1 MAGRFFDIIWE
12 HMIGPVA
19 EVFSDLS
26 QVSVNLRRKVPAIY
40 FWSVNPSLRHQRNA
54 NAHRCG
60 VMIGT
65 RWRDETLELSAFN
78 PADLFDKMVE
88 LYPPLL
94 LELEEVIQA
103 LD

>member
-19 EVFSDLS
+19 E
-26 QVSVNLRRKVPAIY
+26 
-40 FWSVNPSLRHQRNA
+40 VNPSLRHQRNA